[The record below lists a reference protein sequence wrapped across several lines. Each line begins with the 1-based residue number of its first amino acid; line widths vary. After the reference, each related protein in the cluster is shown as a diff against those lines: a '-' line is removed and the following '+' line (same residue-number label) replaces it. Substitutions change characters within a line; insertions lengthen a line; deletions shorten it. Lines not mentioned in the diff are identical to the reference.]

1 MQQIHVAK
9 RLPTSPGPPIIPA
22 GVNNRKEVIQCL
34 IVVCRGPWPFG
45 AGSSPLLRRSGS
57 PRRPRGP
64 NGPLHGNGRAVPRGG
79 PSSFRG
85 SHSANSP
92 MTEIYVDSDGCPV
105 KEEVLKVASRH
116 GLVAHYVSDRWQ
128 RGLDHPLVRK
138 VVVAQG
144 ADAADDWIAE
154 RIGPEDIAVTTDI
167 PLATVARASSDPRA
181 GHSLRRRSAWRW
193 RCAI

>member
-1 MQQIHVAK
+1 
-9 RLPTSPGPPIIPA
+9 
-22 GVNNRKEVIQCL
+22 
-34 IVVCRGPWPFG
+34 
-45 AGSSPLLRRSGS
+45 
-57 PRRPRGP
+57 
-64 NGPLHGNGRAVPRGG
+64 
-79 PSSFRG
+79 
-85 SHSANSP
+85 

-154 RIGPEDIAVTTDI
+154 RIGPEDVAVTTDI
-167 PLATVARASSDPRA
+167 PLAKRCLDRGARVIGPSGRPFTEESIGMALAMRNLKADLREAGTMTGGPPSFSKQDRSRFLSALEVAVQAARRARPLPPPAD
-181 GHSLRRRSAWRW
+181 
-193 RCAI
+193 